1 MKILNNNFYRAR
13 ANISE
18 SVFNNLKPVE
28 MAAEM
33 LGIES
38 SQNESDNSLKTQY
51 DFKACFVLTIMKVPD
66 MCLYLF
72 V

>member
-38 SQNESDNSLKTQY
+38 SQNESDNSLKT
-51 DFKACFVLTIMKVPD
+51 
-66 MCLYLF
+66 
-72 V
+72 